1 MSTHHPHYRL
11 AHRVTPRRAAVALGM
26 VCAFAAAP
34 MVAQAA
40 DTNATGTLS
49 AGGLSVAAPPITPF
63 TATLTGVN
71 QTVNTA
77 VGAWSL
83 TDAIGDGA
91 AYNVSVTA
99 GAPSIGGTSIAGSL
113 GGTWLALTPTTA
125 TADASNPAPASTH
138 PVAIAGSLAVGAT
151 AVTIENAAVN
161 TGAGKWDFA
170 GDTGGVQN
178 LAVTIPGNAVPGAYS
193 DTLTYT
199 IAAGVG
205 T

>member
-1 MSTHHPHYRL
+1 MNRFI
-11 AHRVTPRRAAVALGM
+11 RPRGSRIAAALVVAS
-26 VCAFAAAP
+26 AFAAAP
-34 MVAQAA
+34 VVAQA
-40 DTNATGTLS
+40 DTTAATGTLS
-49 AGGLSVAAPPITPF
+49 AGGLSVVAPSITPF
-63 TATLTGVN
+63 TAVLAGVN
-71 QTVNTA
+71 QTVNTP

-91 AYNVSVTA
+91 AYNVSVSA
-99 GAPSIGGTSIAGSL
+99 GAPTIGGTSIAGSL
-113 GGTWLALTPTTA
+113 GSTWLALTPTTS

-161 TGAGKWDFA
+161 TGAGKWNFA
-170 GDTGGVQN
+170 ADTGAVKN
-178 LAVTIPGNAVPGAYS
+178 LAVTIPGNATPGAYS

>member
-1 MSTHHPHYRL
+1 MTKCSI
-11 AHRVTPRRAAVALGM
+11 PRGLRIIAGMAVAS
-26 VCAFAAAP
+26 AFAAAP
-34 MVAQAA
+34 IAAQA
-40 DTNATGTLS
+40 DSTVATGTLT
-49 AGGLSVAAPPITPF
+49 AGGLSVVAPAIAAF
-63 TATLTGVN
+63 SATLTGVN

-77 VGAWSL
+77 VGTWNL

-91 AYNVSVTA
+91 AYNVSVSA
-99 GAPSIGGTSIAGSL
+99 GAPAINGTSIAGSL
-113 GGTWLALTPTTA
+113 GSTWLALTPTTSA
-125 TADASNPAPASTH
+125 RDLSNPAPNSTH

-161 TGAGKWDFA
+161 TGAGKWVFV

-178 LAVTIPGNAVPGAYS
+178 LAVTIPGNAVPGSYT

-205 T
+205 A

>member
-1 MSTHHPHYRL
+1 MTKFSL
-11 AHRVTPRRAAVALGM
+11 PRSSRIIAGLCVAS
-26 VCAFAAAP
+26 AFAAAP
-34 MVAQAA
+34 MAQA
-40 DTNATGTLS
+40 DTTSATGTLS
-49 AGGLSVAAPPITPF
+49 AGGLSVVAPAITPF

-77 VGAWSL
+77 VAGWNL
-83 TDAIGDGA
+83 TDAVGDGA

-99 GAPSIGGTSIAGSL
+99 AAPTIGGTSIAGSL
-113 GGTWLALTPTTA
+113 GATWLALTPTTA
-125 TADASNPAPASTH
+125 GADVNNPAAPSTH
-138 PVAIAGSLAVGAT
+138 PVAIAGSQAVGAT

-170 GDTGGVQN
+170 ADTGGTQN
-178 LAVTIPGNAVPGAYS
+178 LGVTIPGNATPGAYS

-205 T
+205 V

>member
-1 MSTHHPHYRL
+1 MFSHHHHDGVARITL
-11 AHRVTPRRAAVALGM
+11 RRIALALGM
-26 VCAFAAAP
+26 LCVFAAP
-34 MVAQAA
+34 PVVAQA
-40 DTNATGTLS
+40 DTTTATGTLS

-77 VGAWSL
+77 VGAWNL
-83 TDAIGDGA
+83 TDAVGDGA
-91 AYNVSVTA
+91 AYNVSVAA

-125 TADASNPAPASTH
+125 TVDASNPAPASTH

-170 GDTGGVQN
+170 GDTGGVRN
-178 LAVTIPGNAVPGAYS
+178 LAVTIPGDAVPGAYS

-205 T
+205 A

>member
-1 MSTHHPHYRL
+1 MF
-11 AHRVTPRRAAVALGM
+11 VAS
-26 VCAFAAAP
+26 AFAATP
-34 MVAQAA
+34 IAA
-40 DTNATGTLS
+40 LANTTTATGTLS
-49 AGGLSVAAPPITPF
+49 AGGLSVIAPVITPF
-63 TATLTGVN
+63 TVTLTGMN
-71 QTVNTA
+71 QTVYTA

-91 AYNVSVTA
+91 AYNVSVAA
-99 GAPSIGGTSIAGSL
+99 GAPTIGGTSIAGSL
-113 GGTWLALTPTTA
+113 GSTWLALTPTTSLP
-125 TADASNPAPASTH
+125 DASNPAPASTH

-170 GDTGGVQN
+170 ADTGGVQS

>member
-1 MSTHHPHYRL
+1 MSPHHHHDAVAR
-11 AHRVTPRRAAVALGM
+11 RVTLRRTVVALGM
-26 VCAFAAAP
+26 ICAFAATP
-34 MVAQAA
+34 VVAQA
-40 DTNATGTLS
+40 DTTTATGTLS
-49 AGGLSVAAPPITPF
+49 AGGLSVAAPPIMPF

-71 QTVNTA
+71 QTVTTA

-83 TDAIGDGA
+83 TDAVGDGA
-91 AYNVSVTA
+91 AYNVSVSA

-170 GDTGGVQN
+170 ADSGAVQN

-205 T
+205 A

>member
-1 MSTHHPHYRL
+1 MTKFSIPRSSRIL
-11 AHRVTPRRAAVALGM
+11 AGLFVAS
-26 VCAFAAAP
+26 AFAAAP
-34 MVAQAA
+34 MAAQAA
-40 DTNATGTLS
+40 TTNATGTLS
-49 AGGLSVAAPPITPF
+49 AGGLSLVAPAITPF

-71 QTVNTA
+71 QTVSTA
-77 VGAWSL
+77 VGAWNL

-91 AYNVSVTA
+91 AYNVSVSA

-113 GGTWLALTPTTA
+113 GSTWLALTPTTSSN
-125 TADASNPAPASTH
+125 DPSNPAAPSTH
-138 PVAIAGSLAVGAT
+138 PVAIVGPLAIGAT

-170 GDTGGVQN
+170 ADTGGVQN
-178 LAVTIPGNAVPGAYS
+178 LSVTIPGDAAPGAYS

-205 T
+205 A

>member
-1 MSTHHPHYRL
+1 MFSHRKHHHLTHRGAL
-11 AHRVTPRRAAVALGM
+11 LRTTVALGM

-34 MVAQAA
+34 VAA
-40 DTNATGTLS
+40 DAGTTAATGTLS
-49 AGGLSVAAPPITPF
+49 AGGLSVAAPSITPF
-63 TATLTGVN
+63 TAILTGVD
-71 QTVNTA
+71 QTVNTS

-91 AYNVSVTA
+91 AYNVSVSA
-99 GAPSIGGTSIAGSL
+99 GPPSIGGTSIAGSL
-113 GGTWLALTPTTA
+113 GSTWLALTPTTA

-161 TGAGKWDFA
+161 TGAGKWDFTA
-170 GDTGGVQN
+170 DSGGVAN
-178 LAVTIPGNAVPGAYS
+178 LAITIPGNAVPGAYS